1 MKVSNQKCRSYVSR
15 CEDFQGS
22 NLFGVHENLNT
33 YVVYSYGHHFP
44 IYANIGGVWYG
55 NKGRYSV
62 STSKHQGQANP
73 GVSGIQWVGTDELK
87 SLINSPN

>member
-1 MKVSNQKCRSYVSR
+1 MKVLNKKCSQYVSR

-22 NLFGVHENLNT
+22 NLFGVHENSH
-33 YVVYSYGHHFP
+33 YVVYSYGRHFP

-62 STSKHQGQANP
+62 STSKHQSQASP
-73 GVSGIQWVGTDELK
+73 GVSDLQWVGTDELK
-87 SLINSPN
+87 NLINSPN